1 MTVSFD
7 NPSWWLLAAAVLPLL
22 VHLVARSRPK
32 ERAFSSVVLLQELVH
47 RQIRRA
53 RPKEWLLLL
62 LRTLAC
68 AFLALAFM
76 LPKLGGG
83 AEGEGGRALIVVLDD
98 TASMGASDGQL
109 VRMNQAIGVARSA
122 VEGLAATDRLNLVR
136 LAGHPYFLFDSPQ
149 SARSLVLRELAKAQS
164 QPAASDAV
172 SEALAEACRQLRS
185 LPEGVQGGILLVS
198 DFQESTMKKPLE
210 AMLAAGK
217 GLNIRCVSVA
227 QVPSVENTAV
237 TGLTIAPRRPLPGQE
252 VVATVRIRN
261 ESGMAAAGRPESV
274 SVTLAAGDLRLSQA
288 CRLSQKGEGEVQFR
302 LAAPA
307 TGGDWVL
314 TARIGGDAFPGDDSR
329 HLVVSVADKLDCLA
343 IAADKVQLGFMAKAL
358 AHIPFLQLLCLPA
371 LPEEPADFIVWNA
384 PTAADV
390 PAIKSCMEEGATV
403 MVLPD
408 LAKDAACSPLLY
420 GKPGVFDGEVR
431 SDGGFWQLDG
441 KMGEQE
447 GCFALL
453 SADALR
459 SLGNSGIYAR
469 LGKGFG
475 KGLPKGV
482 SALLRYQDGV
492 PALLRRPMGK
502 GCLLVW
508 NMPVDARNSRMGFS
522 PFFLPMLAEVLKHSR
537 GTHGDDSVSQGCLAR
552 ALPAGV
558 DPGSVR
564 LLDDKGQEVPLA
576 HSSVQAGKP
585 SFLGTSS
592 FVPPGI
598 YRWMEGEKEWAVS
611 AVNFPLEE
619 SELRSFAPPESR
631 GGLTS
636 QSAAEALR
644 QGGDGVPRAL
654 WPWLLGAAFSC
665 LMIEL
670 LICRL
675 LQVRQSAQET

>member
-7 NPSWWLLAAAVLPLL
+7 NPSWWFLAVAALPLL
-22 VHLVARSRPK
+22 AHLVARSRPK
-32 ERAFSSVVLLQELVH
+32 ERVFSSVALLQELAH
-47 RQIRRA
+47 RQMRRT

-68 AFLALAFM
+68 VLLALAFM
-76 LPKLGGG
+76 LPRLGGG
-83 AEGEGGRALIVVLDD
+83 AEGEGGRALIIVLDD

-122 VEGLAATDRLNLVR
+122 VEAMAANDRLNLVR
-136 LAGHPYFLFDSPQ
+136 LAGHPSFLFDSPR

-164 QPAASDAV
+164 RPAASDAV
-172 SEALAEACRQLRS
+172 SEALEEACRQLRS
-185 LPEGVQGGILLVS
+185 LPEGVQGEILLVS
-198 DFQESTMKKPLE
+198 DFQESAMKKPLE

-237 TGLTIAPRRPLPGQE
+237 TGLSIAPRRPLPGQE
-252 VVATVRIRN
+252 AVATVRVRH
-261 ESGMAAAGRPESV
+261 EPGVAAAARPESV
-274 SVTLAAGDLRLSQA
+274 PVTLSAGDLRLSQA
-288 CRLSQKGEGEVQFR
+288 CRLSREGQGEVQFR
-302 LAAPA
+302 LTAPA

-314 TARIGGDAFPGDDSR
+314 SAQVGGDAFPGDDSR
-329 HLVVSVADKLDCLA
+329 YLVVSVADKLECLA
-343 IAADKVQLGFMAKAL
+343 VAADKSQLGFMAKAL
-358 AHIPFLQLLCLPA
+358 SHIPFLRLLCLPA
-371 LPEEPADFIVWNA
+371 LPGKPADFIVWNA

-403 MVLPD
+403 VALPD

-441 KMGEQE
+441 EPGQQE

-453 SADALR
+453 SDDALR
-459 SLGNSGIYAR
+459 SLGRSGIYAR

-475 KGLPKGV
+475 EGLPEGV
-482 SALLRYQDGV
+482 SVLLRYQDGV
-492 PALLRRPMGK
+492 PALLRRPMGN

-508 NMPVDARNSRMGFS
+508 NMPVDARNNRMGFS

-537 GTHGDDSVSQGCLAR
+537 GAYGEATVSQGCLAR

-564 LLDDKGQEVPLA
+564 LLDGKGQETPLA
-576 HSSVQAGKP
+576 RPSVQAGKP
-585 SFLGTSS
+585 SYISTLS

-598 YRWMEGEKEWAVS
+598 YRWMDGEKEWAVS

-619 SELRSFAPPESR
+619 SSLRSFDPPESR
-631 GGLTS
+631 GGHTS

-644 QGGDGVPRAL
+644 QTGDGAPRVL
-654 WPWLLGAAFSC
+654 WPWLLGGAFCC
-665 LMIEL
+665 LMMEM
-670 LICRL
+670 LICRW
-675 LQVRQSAQET
+675 LQVRQPAQET